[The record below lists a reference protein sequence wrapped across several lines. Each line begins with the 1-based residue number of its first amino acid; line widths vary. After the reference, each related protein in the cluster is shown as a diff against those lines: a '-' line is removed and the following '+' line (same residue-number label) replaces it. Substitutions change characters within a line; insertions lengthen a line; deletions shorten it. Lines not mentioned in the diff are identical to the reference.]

1 MTRRDRR
8 EHRLVKADTSYDP
21 GCLLS
26 TGTLHRIRWPLQ
38 PRSRDRHT
46 TFRAMG
52 RPLDDTLVPPWV
64 FVRTY
69 PVHFGKLAGTS
80 TLTSLAVPNDGFTH
94 RRSLRAR
101 SPFTRPCR
109 SFCCAYAELIRDQT
123 PPDDF
128 CNCLRR
134 AGNQTLRLSLPSQGR
149 WPRPS
154 SFSYS
159 TRLLPCE
166 SGAERRAAR
175 RSLRRPRCWFVP
187 LARVC
192 PAAIPP
198 RAPRH
203 RRFYPDD
210 A

>member
-1 MTRRDRR
+1 
-8 EHRLVKADTSYDP
+8 VKADTSCDP

-26 TGTLHRIRWPLQ
+26 TGTLRRIRWPLQ

-52 RPLDDTLVPPWV
+52 RPLDGTLAPPWV
-64 FVRTY
+64 FVRTD
-69 PVHFGKLAGTS
+69 PVHFGKLAGTP
-80 TLTSLAVPNDGFTH
+80 TLTSLAAPVDGFTH

-101 SPFTRPCR
+101 SLFTRPCR
-109 SFCCAYAELIRDQT
+109 SFCCAYAELIRDQA

-128 CNCLRR
+128 CNLLRR
-134 AGNQTLRLSLPSQGR
+134 AGNQTKRLSLSSQGR
-149 WPRPS
+149 RPRPP
-154 SFSYS
+154 SFSYAP
-159 TRLLPCE
+159 RLLPCE
-166 SGAERRAAR
+166 SGDARRAAR
-175 RSLRRPRCWFVP
+175 RSLRRPRCWFLP
-187 LARVC
+187 LARVY

-203 RRFYPDD
+203 SRFYPDH